1 MLKDAEHLLENN
13 MGEKITSGSRNGF
26 LLGEQDAY
34 SGEQTAFPNCIST
47 VLLIFRC
54 APCIS
59 GPWINAGELTS
70 WPDMAF
76 QGRAEVMLRA
86 VAHPACV

>member
-1 MLKDAEHLLENN
+1 MLSIFLKIIWGKKSLQAAED
-13 MGEKITSGSRNGF
+13 GF

-47 VLLIFRC
+47 VLLIFGC

-59 GPWINAGELTS
+59 GPWINAGALMS
-70 WPDMAF
+70 WPDTAF

-86 VAHPACV
+86 VTHPACV

>member
-1 MLKDAEHLLENN
+1 MLSIFLKIIWGKKSLQAAED
-13 MGEKITSGSRNGF
+13 GF

-59 GPWINAGELTS
+59 GPWINAGALTS
-70 WPDMAF
+70 WPDTAF

-86 VAHPACV
+86 VAHPARV